1 MTVCGRIEATKLG
14 HGVIEYVSGLFG
26 MDPMTIRRD

>member
-1 MTVCGRIEATKLG
+1 MRRIEVTKLG